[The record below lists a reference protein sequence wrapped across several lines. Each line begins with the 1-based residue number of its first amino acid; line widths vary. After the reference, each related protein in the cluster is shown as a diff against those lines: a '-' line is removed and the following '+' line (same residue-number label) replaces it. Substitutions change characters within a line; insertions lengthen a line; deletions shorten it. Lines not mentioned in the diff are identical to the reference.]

1 MDSQKQDIMAV
12 SLVHGRLIG
21 RSRQVP
27 EVKSTGRHG

>member
-12 SLVHGRLIG
+12 SLVYGRLIG

-27 EVKSTGRHG
+27 EVETTGRLG